1 MKASIGK
8 VLRAVAVLVLAVAGS
23 SVAIGMA
30 VAPGIYPH
38 SAII

>member
-8 VLRAVAVLVLAVAGS
+8 VLRALAVLALAVASS
-23 SVAIGMA
+23 SVAIGTA

-38 SAII
+38 SEII